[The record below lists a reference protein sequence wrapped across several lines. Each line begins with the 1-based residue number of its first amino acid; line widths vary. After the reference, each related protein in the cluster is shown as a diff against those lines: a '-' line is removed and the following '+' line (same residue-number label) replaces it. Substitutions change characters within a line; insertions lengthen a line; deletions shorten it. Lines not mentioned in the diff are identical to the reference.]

1 MIKYVTFL
9 ILDLPKLCLKSG
21 FTLAFFRWSKEGALA
36 EQEAILLEKIR
47 LLGVMEMTF
56 RRDAND
62 RQLTFK
68 DIAAETG
75 LNVDDVELLVR
86 KASIV
91 TVKV

>member
-1 MIKYVTFL
+1 M
-9 ILDLPKLCLKSG
+9 
-21 FTLAFFRWSKEGALA
+21 
-36 EQEAILLEKIR
+36 LEKIR

-86 KASIV
+86 KV
-91 TVKV
+91 TFDEYFLSCCNLKKMSMKLWVRPVTPITC

>member
-1 MIKYVTFL
+1 MKPQWT
-9 ILDLPKLCLKSG
+9 
-21 FTLAFFRWSKEGALA
+21 KESALA

-75 LNVDDVELLVR
+75 LNIDDVELLV
-86 KASIV
+86 KINS
-91 TVKV
+91 

>member
-1 MIKYVTFL
+1 
-9 ILDLPKLCLKSG
+9 
-21 FTLAFFRWSKEGALA
+21 
-36 EQEAILLEKIR
+36 LLEKIR

-86 KASIV
+86 K
-91 TVKV
+91 

>member
-1 MIKYVTFL
+1 MWPFS
-9 ILDLPKLCLKSG
+9 ILGLPKLCLKSL
-21 FTLAFFRWSKEGALA
+21 FTFVRWSKEGALA